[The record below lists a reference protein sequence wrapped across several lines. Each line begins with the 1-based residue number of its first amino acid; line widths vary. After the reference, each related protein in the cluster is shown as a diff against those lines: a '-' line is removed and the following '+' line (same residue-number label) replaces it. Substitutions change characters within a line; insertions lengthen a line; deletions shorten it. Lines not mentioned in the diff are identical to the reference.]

1 VPGEILKH
9 IVTILISILTAAG
22 TTFFISYMKDRKRKT
37 IEHLSFNDDRIRII
51 DSIFFNS
58 SLSFIMALNIA
69 GINLDI
75 NYRWPLMIL
84 FGAGII
90 FFTYGHLRFHKSFL
104 IDIFKN
110 NKQTKLKPILISIF
124 ILVIWVFTFT
134 TISFIESFGDRVSY
148 AAYILVFFF
157 YTILF
162 NLRQY
167 FKWGV
172 TRGYK
177 KIIVSTIDGSIYETM
192 ELIFLDD
199 SIAIFEKMAA
209 KRVIIP
215 NHQIRTIEYEYDKTT
230 IADFIDEEH

>member
-1 VPGEILKH
+1 VLGEILKH
-9 IVTILISILTAAG
+9 VVTILISILTAAG
-22 TTFFISYMKDRKRKT
+22 TTFFISYMEGRNRRAIKQ
-37 IEHLSFNDDRIRII
+37 LSFNDDRIRIV
-51 DSIFFNS
+51 DSIFLNS
-58 SLSFIMALNIA
+58 FLSFIMALTVA
-69 GINLDI
+69 GINLDFK
-75 NYRWPLMIL
+75 YKWPFMVL
-84 FGAGII
+84 FGTGII
-90 FFTYGHLRFHKSFL
+90 SFTYAHLRFHKSFL
-104 IDIFKN
+104 IDTFQ
-110 NKQTKLKPILISIF
+110 NKQTKLKLILISTF
-124 ILVIWVFTFT
+124 ILAAWVFTFI
-134 TISFIESFGDRVSY
+134 TISFIDSFGDKVSY
-148 AAYILVFFF
+148 IAYILVFFF